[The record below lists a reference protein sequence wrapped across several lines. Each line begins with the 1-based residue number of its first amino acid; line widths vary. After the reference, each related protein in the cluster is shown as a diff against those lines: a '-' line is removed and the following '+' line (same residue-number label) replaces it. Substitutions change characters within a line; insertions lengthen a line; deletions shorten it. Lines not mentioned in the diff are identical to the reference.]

1 VSEYI
6 VIGKITRTHGLFG
19 NVKVFPTTNVGEVF
33 ANLKQVFIKDES
45 RNGIY
50 RVTVQR
56 IRKVGKEYLLKIAGI
71 DNVETAKKIVGLQL
85 AVRIEDLPKLKA
97 NEYYFYQLLNVDVY
111 DERGEMIGKV
121 VDIIETGSNDVAVVK
136 GKGGE
141 VLVPMIREC
150 IVQFEPQKRLVV
162 KLPEWM

>member
-19 NVKVFPTTNVGEVF
+19 NVKVFPLTNVREVF
-33 ANLKQVFIKDES
+33 SNLKQVFIKDEA

-56 IRKVGKEYLLKIAGI
+56 LKKVGKEYLLKIEGI
-71 DNVETAKKIVGLQL
+71 DSLEKAKKIVGLQL
-85 AVRIEDLPKLKA
+85 AIRLEDLPKLKT
-97 NEYYFYQLLNVDVY
+97 NEYYFYQLLNVEVY
-111 DERGEMIGKV
+111 DVHGRRLGKV

-136 GKGGE
+136 SDSAE
-141 VLVPMIREC
+141 ILVPMTKEC
-150 IVQFEPQKRLVV
+150 VVEFEPQKKLVV
-162 KLPEWM
+162 RLLEWM